1 MYKNGKKK
9 CWCDMNISCVRNIE
23 HDVKFTIFTWHG
35 YILLVWE
42 IHFKTK
48 YTYSNRSCILVSN
61 NNISSTFMN
70 EYGTANGQS
79 NGRQRDEN
87 KKSLNKV
94 LTFFGKK
101 NVLFVFGFV
110 WLVWY
115 SVFRNIT
122 VPGAD
127 VTATVLETRPLPL
140 NRHQLIWKFIYIFLS
155 RYHFVDWTD
164 G

>member
-9 CWCDMNISCVRNIE
+9 CWYDMNISCVCNIK
-23 HDVKFTIFTWHG
+23 HDVKFIIFTWHG
-35 YILLVWE
+35 YILLVRK

-48 YTYSNRSCILVSN
+48 KYTYTYSNRSCILVSN

-70 EYGTANGQS
+70 ECSTANGQS

-115 SVFRNIT
+115 SVFRNMA

-140 NRHQLIWKFIYIFLS
+140 NRHQLVWKFIYIYF
-155 RYHFVDWTD
+155 FVS
-164 G
+164 